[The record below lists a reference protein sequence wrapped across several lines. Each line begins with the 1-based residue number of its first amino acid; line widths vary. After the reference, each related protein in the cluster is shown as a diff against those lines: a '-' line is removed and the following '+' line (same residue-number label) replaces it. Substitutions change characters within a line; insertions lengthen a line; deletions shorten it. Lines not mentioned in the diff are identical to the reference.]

1 MLRVSQPRTESTL
14 CRAAAIYLPQ
24 STSVMRRHRLVGY
37 IRHQRIHRLND
48 HFEILVDYYGSSPIY
63 FTAVCV
69 HVRRSRSAQE
79 DTASKYPV
87 ETYTYTLVVVLICY
101 SIEVIMLS
109 LNTAKTDSIN
119 QKAWYGPATTSRYET
134 RPIKLETCRAG
145 FKIVPI

>member
-37 IRHQRIHRLND
+37 IPARHQRIHRLNG
-48 HFEILVDYYGSSPIY
+48 HFDILVDYYGSSPIQ

-101 SIEVIMLS
+101 SIKVIMLS

-119 QKAWYGPATTSRYET
+119 RKAWHGPATTSRCET
-134 RPIKLETCRAG
+134 ETHQA
-145 FKIVPI
+145 